1 MGIKLNTP
9 KDTAADGTLLVTW
22 KPAATDPT
30 MALVLDG
37 PISVDIATGVVS
49 AAGNT
54 SVGLGNIPPGTYKL
68 QAVVGDALETVLDT
82 SGDFKILAA
91 GAAPPPK
98 NAPPAAPPVAD
109 GKIKLNTPKDTAA
122 DDTLLVTWTPGKDVP
137 GMALVLDGP
146 ISVDIATG
154 VAAAAGNTSVG
165 LGNIPPGT
173 YKLQAVVGDALET
186 VIDTSG
192 DFKILAAKGAAPPP
206 KNAPP
211 AAPPVADGKIKLNTP
226 KDTAADDTLLVTW
239 TPGKDVPTMAL
250 VLDGPIS
257 IDIATGVA
265 AAAGNTSVGLGNIP
279 PGTYKLQAVVGDA
292 LETVIDTSGDFKV
305 LPAKAAGGAAPPPK
319 GAAPVASGSAA
330 PPAASATTGAGKGQ
344 TGKGQT
350 GKGKTGKGQTGKGQ
364 TGKGQKGQ
372 GGKAAEAAKQA
383 AKKAEAAKKA
393 AKAKAAAAQAAG
405 AKAAGAKAA
414 GAKAAAPA
422 VAAPATA
429 KKGRM
434 VSGAKFGRREL
445 YRD

>member
-1 MGIKLNTP
+1 MVFIASILFACVLPSVMGIKLDTP

-22 KPAATDPT
+22 KPAATD
-30 MALVLDG
+30 
-37 PISVDIATGVVS
+37 
-49 AAGNT
+49 
-54 SVGLGNIPPGTYKL
+54 
-68 QAVVGDALETVLDT
+68 
-82 SGDFKILAA
+82 
-91 GAAPPPK
+91 
-98 NAPPAAPPVAD
+98 
-109 GKIKLNTPKDTAA
+109 
-122 DDTLLVTWTPGKDVP
+122 
-137 GMALVLDGP
+137 
-146 ISVDIATG
+146 
-154 VAAAAGNTSVG
+154 
-165 LGNIPPGT
+165 
-173 YKLQAVVGDALET
+173 
-186 VIDTSG
+186 
-192 DFKILAAKGAAPPP
+192 
-206 KNAPP
+206 
-211 AAPPVADGKIKLNTP
+211 
-226 KDTAADDTLLVTW
+226 
-239 TPGKDVPTMAL
+239 PTMAL

-350 GKGKTGKGQTGKGQ
+350 GKAKTGKGQTGKGQ

-372 GGKAAEAAKQA
+372 GGKAAKQA

-422 VAAPATA
+422 TA